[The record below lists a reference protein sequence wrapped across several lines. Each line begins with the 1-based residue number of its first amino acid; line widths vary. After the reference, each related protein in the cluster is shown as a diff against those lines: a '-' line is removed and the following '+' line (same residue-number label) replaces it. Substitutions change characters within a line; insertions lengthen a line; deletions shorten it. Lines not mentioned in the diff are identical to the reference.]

1 MATKIK
7 ITLEDRGQDFTTL
20 YTDEQ
25 GIVTDVQPFQAHI
38 WRGAIIPVYDTEMFR
53 VGERLPIHH
62 PPHIE
67 YGFLRYK
74 IQKIEYLYNEPQS
87 T

>member
-1 MATKIK
+1 MGEERIK
-7 ITLEDRGQDFTTL
+7 ITLEDRGQDFTTF

-25 GIVTDVQPFQAHI
+25 GIVTDAQPFQARI

-62 PPHIE
+62 PPYIE
-67 YGFLRYK
+67 YGFLRHR
-74 IQKIEYLYNEPQS
+74 IQKIEYVNE
-87 T
+87 